1 MTRRERRTNRSGA
14 HSSLPAVS
22 RWPAGGLRPSAR
34 VRFVNC
40 DDPDYVTKNPLV
52 LAGLTW
58 KGSVRALTSGFAG
71 NWFPLTWLSHMTDVR
86 LFGLDS
92 GAHHITSVLLHLA
105 SSALLFTALRRMTGA
120 RWQSAFV
127 ALVFALHP
135 LHVESVACISER
147 KDVLSGFFWFLSL
160 WCYGRYAERP
170 GAGRYVLVLIPF
182 ILGLMAKQMVVTLLL
197 VLLLLDVWPL
207 QGTARGYAF
216 LFREKMPF
224 FALSVTASVVAFTV
238 QRSGAAGQ

>member
-1 MTRRERRTNRSGA
+1 
-14 HSSLPAVS
+14 
-22 RWPAGGLRPSAR
+22 
-34 VRFVNC
+34 
-40 DDPDYVTKNPLV
+40 
-52 LAGLTW
+52 
-58 KGSVRALTSGFAG
+58 
-71 NWFPLTWLSHMTDVR
+71 
-86 LFGLDS
+86 
-92 GAHHITSVLLHLA
+92 
-105 SSALLFTALRRMTGA
+105 MTGA

-182 ILGLMAKQMVVTLLL
+182 ILGLMAKQMVVTLPL

-207 QGTARGYAF
+207 QRTARGYAF
-216 LFREKMPF
+216 LFREKIPF
-224 FALSVTASVVAFTV
+224 FAVRYGVGRGFHSAAERRGSDFAGFIADRVPATERAALVGRIHRRRVLSHS
-238 QRSGAAGQ
+238 SGPPEALRQNPL